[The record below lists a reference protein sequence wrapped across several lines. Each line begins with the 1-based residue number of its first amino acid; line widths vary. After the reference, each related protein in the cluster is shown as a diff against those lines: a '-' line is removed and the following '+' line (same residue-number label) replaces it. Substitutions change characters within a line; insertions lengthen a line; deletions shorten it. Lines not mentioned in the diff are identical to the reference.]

1 MRWGVYL
8 STLVDFVLAFV
19 GSLMVAG
26 QVSLRSRCWGLGEGK
41 VKKSGAGGKAQY
53 AENFTRLSHSET
65 TDYGNYYVTLYLYLV
80 ALTH

>member
-41 VKKSGAGGKAQY
+41 VKKSGAGG
-53 AENFTRLSHSET
+53 E
-65 TDYGNYYVTLYLYLV
+65 GPIC
-80 ALTH
+80 